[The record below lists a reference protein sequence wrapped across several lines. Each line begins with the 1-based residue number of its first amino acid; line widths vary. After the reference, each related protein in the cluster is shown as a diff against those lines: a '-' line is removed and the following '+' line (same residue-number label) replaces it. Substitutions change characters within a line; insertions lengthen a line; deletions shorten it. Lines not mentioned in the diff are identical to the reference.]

1 MRISRGE
8 GPEED
13 LDDDVSIPGIKQL
26 GKSIDNGVCDT
37 YYKIVK
43 ANHDVRLSAWFGLVL
58 RMRTPKAFR

>member
-26 GKSIDNGVCDT
+26 GESIDNGVCGT
-37 YYKIVK
+37 YYEIVK
-43 ANHDVRLSAWFGLVL
+43 ANHDVRLSVWLSWC
-58 RMRTPKAFR
+58 

>member
-26 GKSIDNGVCDT
+26 GEIVDNGVCET
-37 YYKIVK
+37 YYEVVK
-43 ANHDVRLSAWFGLVL
+43 ANHDVRLSVWFGVNNDDS
-58 RMRTPKAFR
+58 